1 MGTTIERRMPR
12 LPLFLGAVFRLIALS
27 AAVPEA
33 WRQECAAY
41 GYQFVNGRDRL
52 MPSAGSVRHRRR
64 AINGKMQQ
72 LSEHFLFVRKP
83 LALFG
88 GVGHLGRR
96 RRVLT

>member
-52 MPSAGSVRHRRR
+52 MPGAGSVRHRRR
-64 AINGKMQQ
+64 AINGKMLQ